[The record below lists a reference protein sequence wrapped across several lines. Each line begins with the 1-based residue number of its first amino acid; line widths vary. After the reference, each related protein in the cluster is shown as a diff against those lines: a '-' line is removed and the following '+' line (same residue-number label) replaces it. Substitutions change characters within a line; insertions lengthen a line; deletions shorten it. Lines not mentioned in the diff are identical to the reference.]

1 MTKDRLLSIYTRLLQ
16 GNLLNRKAEAQR
28 FGCSVR
34 SIQRDIDDL
43 RSFLH
48 DQNENAE
55 INQDII
61 YDKKLQGYK
70 LISASKNTL
79 TAEEG
84 FAVLKILL
92 ESRALTKE
100 ELYPILDKIGAAC
113 TTLASQTKAA
123 ALIGN
128 ERLHYVEPKHGKLIL
143 RDIWR
148 LAEAVREQR
157 EVLLSYHRTLDDK
170 IVQRV
175 LQPVGI
181 MFSEFYFYLMGFIVK
196 QKDEK
201 INYSVDNDPYPTI
214 YRIDRI
220 QNFTVTDKHFKVPYA
235 DRFEEGEFRKRVQFM
250 YGGRLRRIKLYYKGP
265 SVEAVLDRLPTAE
278 ITRHDKQGWLIKAE
292 VFGNGI
298 DMWLRSQGGNVELVS
313 DEVEGGKENVR

>member
-1 MTKDRLLSIYTRLLQ
+1 MTKDRLLSIYTRLQQ
-16 GNLLNRKAEAQR
+16 GKILNRKEEAQR

-48 DQNENAE
+48 NQNENAA
-55 INQDII
+55 INQDVI

-70 LISASKNTL
+70 LISAAKNTL

-113 TTLASQTKAA
+113 TPLNGQIKAA
-123 ALIGN
+123 TLIGN

-143 RDIWR
+143 HDIWR
-148 LAEAVREQR
+148 LAEAVKEQK
-157 EVLLSYHRTLDDK
+157 EVSLSYHRILDDK

-181 MFSEFYFYLMGFIVK
+181 MFSEFYFYLTGFIVR
-196 QKDEK
+196 QEDEK
-201 INYSVDNDPYPTI
+201 ISYSVENDPYPTI

-220 QNFTVTDKHFKVPYA
+220 QNFTVTDKHFKIPYA

-278 ITRHDKQGWLIKAE
+278 IIGHDERGWLIKAE

-298 DMWLRSQGGNVELVS
+298 DMWLRSQGSNVELIS
-313 DEVEGGKENVR
+313 DEIQGGKENVG